1 MWRSIE
7 NRTHAVQAPCLSLP
21 GLRDAAWLAQSVQL
35 YVLTHPRCIALGWR
49 RAVTSAHRVY
59 PNHGAALIGVT
70 AAHWCAR
77 PRELGRDAWKQR
89 RTQMDHRGDAKK
101 DAHSH
106 LRLVLADRAS
116 TCISPHRFAEN
127 PALSRGAAQR
137 LLWPPE
143 QKPAEVTGILT
154 DADLPRA
161 SWKLELSSAG
171 YQKPGTAK
179 LRARERVLAL
189 PEQLALTTSQ
199 PPVSW
204 PPFS

>member
-1 MWRSIE
+1 MAIA
-7 NRTHAVQAPCLSLP
+7 HGSLFRLP
-21 GLRDAAWLAQSVQL
+21 SFD
-35 YVLTHPRCIALGWR
+35 
-49 RAVTSAHRVY
+49 
-59 PNHGAALIGVT
+59 
-70 AAHWCAR
+70 
-77 PRELGRDAWKQR
+77 R
-89 RTQMDHRGDAKK
+89 RTKTINFHHTAP
-101 DAHSH
+101 
-106 LRLVLADRAS
+106 LDRD
-116 TCISPHRFAEN
+116 CG
-127 PALSRGAAQR
+127 PALSAVQR
-137 LLWPPE
+137 LLWLLE

-204 PPFS
+204 PPSS